1 MSLRS
6 IFVVV
11 VAIVLTAVLCAIPIA
26 FELTWAAPAR
36 EGVAA
41 QKKID
46 ELIAENGW
54 NGQIIAVHYDR
65 HVRILM
71 NDIPEI
77 ELEKIFPILHKLSW
91 LEAIRIED
99 SRLSDAAIAKW
110 KSEFPNRHLILRN
123 SRSN

>member
-6 IFVVV
+6 IFVVI
-11 VAIVLTAVLCAIPIA
+11 VAIIVLAILCAIPIA

-36 EGVAA
+36 EGVAV

-46 ELIAENGW
+46 KLIAENEW

-71 NDIPEI
+71 NDIPEA
-77 ELEKIFPILHKLSW
+77 ELEKIFPILHEISW
-91 LEAIRIED
+91 LDVIRIDD

-110 KSEFPNRHLILRN
+110 KSEFPNCHLILGA
-123 SRSN
+123 SR